1 MNYPERQDPDFDDF
15 FANMREDIET
25 IRAQDPWDI
34 GQAAVAISYQI
45 GYHSRMIRKLSS
57 QLKDLFL

>member
-1 MNYPERQDPDFDDF
+1 MNYPEREDPIFNELFASMQD
-15 FANMREDIET
+15 DIET

-34 GQAAVAISYQI
+34 GQAAVAISYHIQ
-45 GYHSRMIRKLSS
+45 YHSRMIRKLSS